1 MRERREK
8 KEESIEGLLKENQP
22 EQSIEGLLKEQ
33 NQPEQSIEGLLREQN
48 QPTKTFDQLFNEPNP
63 MFSTP
68 SSTPSDSLFSMLNQP
83 ASIPSTLPPFQ
94 SIPQPAPIMQSSFY
108 DYPSFT
114 NNYMY
119 PQPSMQSV
127 NFNSSYMPSLPSMQ
141 FGAFN
146 ETPFSFSSLPPEPV
160 SEPQSIYELYS
171 DLKSRLKELLDDE

>member
-1 MRERREK
+1 
-8 KEESIEGLLKENQP
+8 
-22 EQSIEGLLKEQ
+22 
-33 NQPEQSIEGLLREQN
+33 
-48 QPTKTFDQLFNEPNP
+48 
-63 MFSTP
+63 MF
-68 SSTPSDSLFSMLNQP
+68 STPSDSLFSMLHQP

-114 NNYMY
+114 DNYMY

-146 ETPFSFSSLPPEPV
+146 ETPFSFSNLPPEPV
-160 SEPQSIYELYS
+160 SEPQSIYELYN
-171 DLKSRLKELLDDE
+171 DLKSSLKE